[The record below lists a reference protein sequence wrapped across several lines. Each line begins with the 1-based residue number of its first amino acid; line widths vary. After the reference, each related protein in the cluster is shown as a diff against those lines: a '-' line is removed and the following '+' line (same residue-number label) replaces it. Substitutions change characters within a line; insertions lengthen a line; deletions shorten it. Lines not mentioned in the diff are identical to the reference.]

1 MSKVMNNKQASVER
15 ILTNNRKKREL
26 EKRKT
31 KNAVKKQDN
40 VDKLLSK
47 RNKEGIPKFVNLL
60 LNWLDKLMLKLNE
73 EDKEVV
79 REKMNKKLSKRA
91 SK

>member
-1 MSKVMNNKQASVER
+1 MGKAINNRQASVER
-15 ILTNNRKKREL
+15 ILTNSRRKKEL
-26 EKRKT
+26 EKRKI
-31 KNAVKKQDN
+31 KKVAKKQDN
-40 VDKLLSK
+40 VDKLLSNK
-47 RNKEGIPKFVNLL
+47 NKEGMPKFVNVL

-73 EDKEVV
+73 EDKELV